1 MYVLVIVQLVADYV
15 CKTYQ
20 KMTILSYVYITTNGG
35 KYSPCTY
42 LLRQEKYI
50 VMLLIRQGGTYGKT
64 TYSYKNLQGHYRS
77 AY

>member
-20 KMTILSYVYITTNGG
+20 KMTILSYAYTITNGD
-35 KYSPCTY
+35 YSPCTY
-42 LLRQEKYI
+42 LLRQEKYM
-50 VMLLIRQGGTYGKT
+50 VMLPKRQEGTYGKT

-77 AY
+77 AF